1 MIIFVCCLLIVA
13 GVVHILSGGLTAGFQ
28 AWRICFFLASCP
40 ICYLSAR
47 LLTFLT
53 VKLVEK
59 TLITKPNWLYIVYS
73 IRRPLQLVLL
83 TVLILISW
91 ACFQLIDNNQS
102 AAWTTTAD
110 WILRIMGCIALFFTA
125 QMLKRL
131 IAVMISTV
139 LTINSNQRERMERA
153 LQQEKL
159 LAAMMAPRPFEG
171 PESDSLRIKVVAS
184 EDVQSTSEIG
194 SPTMG
199 PGSAS
204 EPRSP
209 TKDNNKKGIFE
220 TITSLANGAVASA
233 DGEDEQGEQDG
244 PEVKKRSKK
253 KKKKK
258 KSVSPLE
265 RAQQLERLNRMEKY
279 LRKKNLHVTL
289 RDQLNQVDDVMV
301 SVSTYTR
308 LGQFLFYHLTH
319 DMDATE
325 VTKDDIRAFIK
336 KEKNLE
342 AAFKMLDSNE
352 DGRVDMED
360 VVQSLERVYF
370 ERANLASTLR
380 DNKSINSVL
389 EFLIGTIIHILFVFL
404 YLLVLRQSVSELW
417 LGFSGLVVAFSFV
430 FAGTA
435 SAVFENA
442 VFIFAVHA
450 YDVGDTLLID
460 NQWLTV
466 DEITMNFTV
475 CVSGYNLRVWYPNQV
490 MMRGKFVNLSTSL
503 NKWEVIYVY
512 VDADTDP
519 SILTKIEE
527 ECHRVR
533 TVEHNGE
540 YGPGFRVK
548 FGASEPPF
556 KVGLEMVYEYSHTG
570 INFHRT
576 ACARSWMYEAFLRVL
591 VENGITYTWPQ
602 TRGGS
607 NPAPGDSSVGGR
619 GFVDVLSQQQQ

>member
-1 MIIFVCCLLIVA
+1 ML
-13 GVVHILSGGLTAGFQ
+13 Q

-40 ICYLSAR
+40 LCYIGAR

-53 VKLVEK
+53 VKVVEK

-73 IRRPLQLVLL
+73 IRRSLKVVLL
-83 TVLILISW
+83 SVLVLISW
-91 ACFQLIDNNQS
+91 ACFEFIDNNQS
-102 AAWTTTAD
+102 ATWTTTAE
-110 WILRIMGCIALFFTA
+110 WILRIMGCISLFCTA

-153 LQQEKL
+153 LQHEKL
-159 LAAMMAPRPFEG
+159 LAAMMAPRPVEF
-171 PESDSLRIKVVAS
+171 PEADSLQIQVVAS
-184 EDVQSTSEIG
+184 QDMHSASEVG
-194 SPTMG
+194 SPTKEPVG
-199 PGSAS
+199 TS
-204 EPRSP
+204 EPGSP
-209 TKDNNKKGIFE
+209 TKERNKMGIFE
-220 TITSLANGAVASA
+220 TITSMANGIVASV
-233 DGEDEQGEQDG
+233 DGENKERDG
-244 PEVKKRSKK
+244 SAAKETKK
-253 KKKKK
+253 KKT
-258 KSVSPLE
+258 VSPLE

-289 RDQLNQVDDVMV
+289 RDQLNQVDNVMV

-319 DMDATE
+319 DMDAIE
-325 VTKDDIRAFIK
+325 VNKDDIRTFIK
-336 KEKNLE
+336 KEKNVE
-342 AAFKMLDSNE
+342 AAFKMLDSNG

-389 EFLIGTIIHILFVFL
+389 EFLIGTIIHIMFVFL

-475 CVSGYNLRVWYPNQV
+475 CVSGYNLRVWYPNQA
-490 MMRGKFVNLSTSL
+490 MMRAKFVNLSTSL

-519 SILTKIEE
+519 SILDKIEE
-527 ECHRVR
+527 ECLRVR
-533 TVEHNGE
+533 TVEHKGE

-548 FGASEPPF
+548 FGASEPPL
-556 KVGLEMVYEYSHTG
+556 KVGLEMVFEYSHTG

-591 VENGITYTWPQ
+591 VDNGITYTWPQ
-602 TRGGS
+602 TRGP
-607 NPAPGDSSVGGR
+607 NPAPDDSSVGGR
-619 GFVDVLSQQQQ
+619 GVVDMLSQQYQQQQ